1 VLSLIAA
8 LAENRVIGRAGQLP
22 WRLSADLVRFRKLTM
37 GHHVIMG
44 RKTYQSLPSDLP
56 GRKLV
61 VLSRDAGFAPQ
72 DCQVA
77 TCLADAIGIAKD
89 DHELFVIG
97 GESVFAE
104 AIPLAT
110 RLYLTQVHASVD
122 GDTFFPEFDWSRW
135 TLVEDSPMAADEKN
149 EFSYSFRRYEKNTEN
164 V

>member
-1 VLSLIAA
+1 MLSLIAA

-61 VLSRDAGFAPQ
+61 VLSRDAGFEPQ

-89 DHELFVIG
+89 DDELFVIG

-104 AIPLAT
+104 TIPLAA

-122 GDTFFPEFDWSRW
+122 GDTFFPEIDWSRW

-149 EFSYSFRRYEKNTEN
+149 DFSYSFRRYDKNTEN
-164 V
+164 A